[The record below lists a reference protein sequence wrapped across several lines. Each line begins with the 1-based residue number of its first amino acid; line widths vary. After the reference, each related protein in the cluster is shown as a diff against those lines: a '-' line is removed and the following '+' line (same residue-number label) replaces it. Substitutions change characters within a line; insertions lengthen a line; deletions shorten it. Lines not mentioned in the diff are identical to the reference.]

1 MRIIQNTDGIIQIIN
16 EEEKPDGHI
25 EELNIDSLKSEVSQ
39 SLINECEELC
49 KDGLTRFIF
58 DKRISNISKRNSSK
72 SKSETRDINISDILE
87 EEYYISNEEEF
98 NLMPSRF
105 PYYDTETKM
114 TCRWSKHKIVTEWF
128 EKLGFNPGLSNVGP
142 EMEQAFTLSVYDDE
156 TGGILYKCILRIQP
170 NLFINLI
177 AEYGDF
183 IENKKTAYKG
193 FFNKNKIID
202 ILKETSPNF
211 YYEFYLKSIIRN
223 AKLEFILKKST
234 Q

>member
-1 MRIIQNTDGIIQIIN
+1 MRIIQNPDGTIQIIN

-49 KDGLTRFIF
+49 KDGRTRFIF

-114 TCRWSKHKIVTEWF
+114 TCRWSKHKMVIDWLS
-128 EKLGFNPGLSNVGP
+128 KLGFEPGLSNMGP
-142 EMEQAFTLSVYDDE
+142 EFEQSFILSVYNE
-156 TGGILYKCILRIQP
+156 NGGIIYKCISRIQP
-170 NLFINLI
+170 NLFISLI